1 MNKSIENNQGK
12 LNGIQ
17 AAYALNL
24 CTVSVSQIIDYDD
37 INILE
42 QEYETILNN
51 LNLQNMPDDDALLH
65 ILKQLLDTVSFFRIQ
80 EGDKAMIEREYK
92 HKIKNAIWDA
102 VPNMGVV
109 LASGN
114 WIAMAVSL
122 ACQIG
127 TGYMNYRKAKSTY
140 KLDREKQY
148 WKLQRTAM
156 EQFHGL
162 RRELFDTAWRL
173 AKKYDFADQCRLTER
188 QITQYDN
195 ILMDPDVVRK
205 YQRLE
210 AVQENFLAYPPFWY
224 YIGNAANQI
233 SRDAELSSSSA
244 IKEKYGGLA
253 VSHFNRY
260 WQTNQFGLLREDHIA
275 SSCALEYA
283 DILAERNVPLSEIN
297 QFLNKAVVYSGN
309 SCDILQLCAIGFLK
323 TGALDRAQ
331 SILKYLV
338 NEDYNT
344 SVNAQLLSGV
354 LINRFQSG
362 SLDRDEA
369 VSVKAEYDILSARR
383 DQSVYLIPWPKNGIA
398 QEETFMNS
406 QRELI
411 LKKFQYVVDALSDDI
426 TVALN
431 RGFPA
436 PNLKKEY
443 NKSFY
448 TEHSTENRIEE
459 IKSVFS
465 IEEKKREYL
474 YELRSIRFAL
484 DFVDAYNDLLLRL
497 QEWTF
502 LDMDKLISLL
512 KDKIS
517 AKKDV
522 IENLQFKMQQETFN
536 TEDFIELQGL
546 TGKAFSDSFFT
557 ELMVQI
563 RRYTAEFKDM
573 KAISEAESMIYRF
586 CDHNE
591 IPQPEV
597 FMVSSDITMD
607 SNDEKIMISYEIL
620 GEGTK
625 EEILEKEKI
634 IRMREAVSIET
645 IQFSKHEKAKLITY
659 DQKAFDEFFANKKMR
674 RLLQYKDET
683 IVILQAGGEIW
694 LFTMAGIVYFAKD
707 DIVTVTTYEHFK
719 ISKEQG
725 CIIVNSVNYEE
736 EYLLGQK
743 LMDEENLTKFYN
755 LLCKIKH
762 LMLGMEE

>member
-1 MNKSIENNQGK
+1 MNSIENNQGE

-173 AKKYDFADQCRLTER
+173 AKKYSFADCYRLTER
-188 QITQYDN
+188 QITQYDS

-233 SRDAELSSSSA
+233 SRDTELSSSTA
-244 IKEKYGGLA
+244 IKEKYGELA

-260 WQTNQFGLLREDHIA
+260 WQTNRFGLLREDHIA

-283 DILAERNVPLSEIN
+283 DILAERKVPINDIN
-297 QFLNKAVVYSGN
+297 QYLNKAVTYSGN

-323 TGALDRAQ
+323 TGTLDRAQ
-331 SILKYLV
+331 KILKYLV
-338 NEDYNT
+338 NEGYNT

-362 SLDRDEA
+362 KLDHDEIVA
-369 VSVKAEYDILSARR
+369 VKAEYDVLLSRR
-383 DQSVYLIPWPKNGIA
+383 DQSVYLIPWPENGIT

-411 LKKFQYVVDALSDDI
+411 LKKFQYIVDILGEEI
-426 TVALN
+426 TVTLN
-431 RGFPA
+431 QAFPV
-436 PNLKKEY
+436 PNIKKEY
-443 NKSFY
+443 NKFFY
-448 TEHSTENRIEE
+448 TDHGTENRIEE

-474 YELRSIRFAL
+474 YGLRSVRFAL
-484 DFVDAYNDLLLRL
+484 DFIDVYNELLTRL
-497 QEWTF
+497 QEWEF
-502 LDMDKLISLL
+502 LDTDKLVSLVKERISE
-512 KDKIS
+512 
-517 AKKDV
+517 KKDV

-536 TEDFIELQGL
+536 TEDFITLQSL
-546 TGKAFSDSFFT
+546 TGKAFSDPFWTEIMKQICLFT
-557 ELMVQI
+557 GSL
-563 RRYTAEFKDM
+563 KDM
-573 KAISEAESMIYRF
+573 RTISDAESMIYRF
-586 CDHNE
+586 CDHNN
-591 IPQPEV
+591 IPQPE
-597 FMVSSDITMD
+597 MLMGASDVTVD

-625 EEILEKEKI
+625 DEILEKEKI
-634 IRMREAVSIET
+634 IRLRESVSAET
-645 IQFSKHEKAKLITY
+645 IRFIRPERAKLITY
-659 DQKAFDEFFANKKMR
+659 DQQTFEEFFANKKMR
-674 RLLQYKDET
+674 RLLQFKDET
-683 IVILQAGGEIW
+683 IIILQTGGDIW

-707 DIVTVTTYEHFK
+707 DIVTVTTYEHFR
-719 ISKEQG
+719 ISLEHG
-725 CIIVNSVNYEE
+725 CIIVNTVNYEE

-743 LMDEENLTKFYN
+743 LVDEENLKKLYN
-755 LLCKIKH
+755 LLCRIKH
-762 LMLGMEE
+762 MILDMEE